1 MLHRNQAQ
9 TKSKE
14 RRNREIYSE
23 LVLDQSR
30 PSKIPALKR
39 LSKEQAHF

>member
-30 PSKIPALKR
+30 PSKILEQKR
-39 LSKEQAHF
+39 RPKGQARI